1 MKYVILAAGSGT
13 RLWPFSRQDVPKQF
27 LSFDGEGTLLQKTVK
42 RFISHARA
50 EDFLIVTHQSYYHLV
65 KSQLHEIDPALEKQ
79 ILLEPERRG
88 TAPAICLAL
97 KHLVENGHEQECVLI
112 CSSDHLMDVD
122 ESFFSTLQE
131 AQGYASQGHHV
142 LFGVKPSCPE
152 TGYGYIKVGSPL
164 FSEGWQVEKFV
175 EKPNKEKA
183 EEYLASGNYFWN
195 AGIFLFHIPTFAEDL
210 EKAAPAFSSLFKGSF
225 QELHAQFSDLPS
237 LSIDYALL
245 EHSDKALVVPL
256 ACSWSDLGCWD
267 SVYELF
273 AKDSQGNAKK
283 GNVVALDSK
292 NCLMIGN
299 KRLIATVGVED
310 LFIVE
315 TEDAVFVGKKGE
327 SQRVKDLVNLLQK
340 QAVRESKENLTS
352 HRPWGTFTV
361 LEEGSRYKIKRIVVN
376 PGQRL
381 SLQLHYHR
389 SEHWVVVKGTAKVTV
404 DDKEKL
410 LHENESVYIEKSQV
424 HRLEN
429 PGKVPL
435 EMIEVQVGEYVGE
448 DDIVRL
454 ADIYAR
460 V

>member
-13 RLWPFSRQDVPKQF
+13 RLWPFSRQDMPKQF
-27 LSFDGEGTLLQKTVK
+27 LSFDGEETLLQKTVK
-42 RFISHARA
+42 RFISNACA
-50 EDFLIVTHQSYYHLV
+50 QDFLIVTHQSYYHLV
-65 KSQLHEIDPALEKQ
+65 KSQLCAIDPALEKQ

-97 KHLVENGHEQECVLI
+97 KHLIEEGHGADCALI

-122 ESFFSTLQE
+122 QSFFSILAE
-131 AQGYASQGHHV
+131 AEGYAKQGHHV

-152 TGYGYIKVGSPL
+152 TGYGYIKVGKSL
-164 FSEGWQVEKFV
+164 FDHGWKVEKFV

-183 EEYLASGNYFWN
+183 EEYLQSGDYFWN
-195 AGIFLFHIPTFAEDL
+195 AGIFLFHIPTFTKDL
-210 EKAAPAFSSLFKGSF
+210 EIAAPAFSSLFKGSF
-225 QELHAQFSDLPS
+225 QELHAHFSELPT

-245 EHSDKALVVPL
+245 EQSERALVVPL
-256 ACSWSDLGCWD
+256 AGKWSDLGCWD

-273 AKDSQGNAKK
+273 TKDDQGNASK
-283 GNVVALDSK
+283 GNVVALDAR
-292 NCLMIGN
+292 NCLMIGS
-299 KRLIATVGVED
+299 KRLIATVGIED

-315 TEDAVFVGKKGE
+315 TEDAVFVGKRGE
-327 SQRVKDLVNLLQK
+327 SQRVKDLVNQLQK
-340 QAVRESKENLTS
+340 KDLKESKENLTS

-361 LEEGSRYKIKRIVVN
+361 LEEGARYKIKRIVVN